1 MRETENLEHIAL
13 KGIDD
18 WNSHLIHNVMTSN
31 TRLSI
36 EVSLSS
42 IALIG
47 WMSVPAVNAQPS
59 SPAPK
64 TTSSPSQA
72 TSQQPKQ
79 HGYSGIG
86 GAIGIGSGQSTAL
99 GTGGL
104 SLPSK
109 IVFSDNLSIHG
120 NSVVFGSSI
129 PASSYDLTFNLPLVN
144 KTSSILLVPFLGG
157 GIMTRN
163 QDGTSISPHLIG
175 GIDIGMSENLTVT
188 VRVEA
193 GFVNGRSA
201 DVGLIV
207 GVGLNK

>member
-1 MRETENLEHIAL
+1 
-13 KGIDD
+13 
-18 WNSHLIHNVMTSN
+18 MTSN

-79 HGYSGIG
+79 RGYSGI
-86 GAIGIGSGQSTAL
+86 
-99 GTGGL
+99 GGL

-144 KTSSILLVPFLGG
+144 ETSSILFVPFLGG

-175 GIDIGMSENLTVT
+175 GMDIGMSENLTVT

-207 GVGLNK
+207 GVGLNR